1 MTKPTFNVE
10 KRETTGKGVA
20 RKLRMQNLI
29 PGVCYGDNN
38 TAQAVTADPHVL
50 YKLLTGEFKTNI
62 VFALNIEGGDT
73 IPNVMVRDYQ
83 IDPVR
88 RTLLHADFVAVDGDK
103 NLKVNVPI
111 KFEGRPVGVKAGG
124 RFQTIRDDIS
134 VWCKP
139 ADIPACILLKTDDL
153 KMEDSVMASG
163 LTLPDGVLPA
173 YKVDYTTCRVA
184 RPRGAEEVKED
195 AGVVAAAEGD
205 AAAKADA

>member
-10 KRETTGKGVA
+10 KRESTGKGVA

-50 YKLLTGEFKTNI
+50 YKLLTGEYKTNI
-62 VFALNIEGGDT
+62 VFALDIEGGDT

-103 NLKVNVPI
+103 ALKVNVPI

-124 RFQTIRDDIS
+124 RFETIRDDIS
-134 VWCKP
+134 IWCKP
-139 ADIPACILLKTDDL
+139 ADIPASILFKTDAL
-153 KMEDSVMASG
+153 EMEESVMASG
-163 LTLPDGVLPA
+163 LVLPEGVKPA
-173 YKVDYTTCRVA
+173 YKVDYTTCRVS
-184 RPRGAEEVKED
+184 RPRGAVEEVAED
-195 AGVVAAAEGD
+195 GVIDPAAAATPE
-205 AAAKADA
+205 A